1 MIALCA
7 PTSTTVEVKEPG
19 PFYELGLVF
28 LFFTFLLLEPWIKL
42 ASSSLDG
49 ISVNI
54 KKGGNWGGPNAE
66 LPGEDQ
72 KGGSARFLFSL
83 HKQIGLFVAPSV

>member
-1 MIALCA
+1 M
-7 PTSTTVEVKEPG
+7 
-19 PFYELGLVF
+19 F

-49 ISVNI
+49 VSVNI
-54 KKGGNWGGPNAE
+54 KKGGELGRAE

>member
-1 MIALCA
+1 M
-7 PTSTTVEVKEPG
+7 EVKEPG
-19 PFYELGLVF
+19 AFNELGLVF
-28 LFFTFLLLEPWIKL
+28 LFFTYLLLEPWIKL

-54 KKGGNWGGPNAE
+54 KKGGELGRGPNCPE
-66 LPGEDQ
+66 SGEDQ
-72 KGGSARFLFSL
+72 KGGSARFMFSL